1 MTDNLFIYDASQPR
15 ESWDGMSSLQA
26 IAKNGTKSGQRI
38 IQAITHSARE
48 LKTRRIPHRLQWVP
62 GHCADPGN
70 KAADKLAE
78 EAVGLVWI
86 NLIPLCISSA

>member
-1 MTDNLFIYDASQPR
+1 MSDNLFIYDASQPG
-15 ESWDGMSSLQA
+15 ETWDGTSSLQA
-26 IAKNGTKSGQRI
+26 IANKENKSGQRI

-78 EAVGLVWI
+78 EVVGLV
-86 NLIPLCISSA
+86 